1 MTLRV
6 LKGGVTLHA
15 RYEDAV
21 RAYNKESDFKYARL
35 EMTLV
40 FGHPTD
46 NFPLNTYR
54 GVPVH
59 GEVVLMTSNTG
70 WKYLVQRFLYR
81 NRNMVTEEDLPNLE
95 RRGIYCKLMSIRS
108 ADGAF
113 AWNRDDSD
121 F

>member
-21 RAYNKESDFKYARL
+21 RAYDKESDFKHARL
-35 EMTLV
+35 GMTFV

-59 GEVVLMTSNTG
+59 GEGVLMTSNTG
-70 WKYLVQRFLYR
+70 WKYLVQRFFVPQPKYGDGR
-81 NRNMVTEEDLPNLE
+81 RPAKFRKTGDLL
-95 RRGIYCKLMSIRS
+95 
-108 ADGAF
+108 
-113 AWNRDDSD
+113 
-121 F
+121 